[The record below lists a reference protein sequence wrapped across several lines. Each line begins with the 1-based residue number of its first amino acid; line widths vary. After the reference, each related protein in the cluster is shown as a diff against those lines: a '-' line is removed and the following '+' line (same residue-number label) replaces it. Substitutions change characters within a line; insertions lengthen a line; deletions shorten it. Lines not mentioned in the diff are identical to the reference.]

1 MRANNAGKNNAT
13 EYKIKFT
20 KAPERVIHQKVGIRS
35 TAQMEPASTGGA
47 CVSAAPRAGSCSI
60 SSSGTKRSAGA
71 AATIIAARH
80 PNLNAIGPVKKKLSA
95 PPTGTPSIK
104 SASGFE
110 RRSAGKRSPIQ
121 LVAVGAAAAS
131 PTPTPRRVISRKE

>member
-1 MRANNAGKNNAT
+1 MRANNAGKNNAI
-13 EYKIKFT
+13 EYKIKLT
-20 KAPERVIHQKVGIRS
+20 KAPESVIHQKVGIRN
-35 TAQMEPASTGGA
+35 TAQMEPASMGGA
-47 CVSAAPRAGSCSI
+47 CVSAAPRAGSCSM

-80 PNLNAIGPVKKKLSA
+80 PNFKAIGPVKKKLSA

-110 RRSAGKRSPIQ
+110 RRSAGNRPQTK
-121 LVAVGAAAAS
+121 LVGVGAAVPP
-131 PTPTPRRVISRKE
+131 PTPTPRRIIKKKK